1 MSAEEVIIRIKDKMS
16 QLTPEIRKAFLSLD
30 KKGKGRITKRQ
41 FREVG
46 DFFFLWSKI
55 WNRMTAIF
63 FFFFFLP
70 LVSLSCWFSLLFSHW
85 LSPLLISAIPNC
97 TPLQYKY
104 CMSCLMLSPLQMV
117 LESSRRLFFM

>member
-46 DFFFLWSKI
+46 DFFCVWSKI
-55 WNRMTAIF
+55 WNRMTAI
-63 FFFFFLP
+63 
-70 LVSLSCWFSLLFSHW
+70 
-85 LSPLLISAIPNC
+85 
-97 TPLQYKY
+97 
-104 CMSCLMLSPLQMV
+104 
-117 LESSRRLFFM
+117 